1 MAAESCT
8 YSIHWYYAAMWLSDF
23 TKKAFAETESSMDRL
38 FIVAPEETEADECS
52 LESHIRVTGM
62 KEIFHVKALNK
73 IYSLK

>member
-1 MAAESCT
+1 
-8 YSIHWYYAAMWLSDF
+8 
-23 TKKAFAETESSMDRL
+23 MDRL

-62 KEIFHVKALNK
+62 KEIFHVKALNN